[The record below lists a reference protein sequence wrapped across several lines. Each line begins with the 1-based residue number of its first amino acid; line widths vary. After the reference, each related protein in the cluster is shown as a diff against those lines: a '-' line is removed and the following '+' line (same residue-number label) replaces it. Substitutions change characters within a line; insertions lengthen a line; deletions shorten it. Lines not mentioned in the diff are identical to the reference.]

1 MPEQEMHTTAWWLHC
16 PAEFLAQLTEFSP
29 SERANGLAGLANALR
44 AVASMLVMCD
54 PRDIGT
60 SLTEEIAGG
69 LVAWEPNLYL
79 YDTYPGGIG
88 QSLPLYNQTKRL
100 LEGAEELI
108 SACTCEAGCPS
119 CVGPVGEV
127 GERGKEGALAI
138 LRLLHQGIAP
148 AISNDEVPF

>member
-1 MPEQEMHTTAWWLHC
+1 VKVLEEFDQRPIQRARACHGDVRVNRQIVGFKKVKFYTLENVGAGNLSMPEQEMHTTAWWLHC

-79 YDTYPGGIG
+79 YDT
-88 QSLPLYNQTKRL
+88 
-100 LEGAEELI
+100 
-108 SACTCEAGCPS
+108 
-119 CVGPVGEV
+119 
-127 GERGKEGALAI
+127 
-138 LRLLHQGIAP
+138 
-148 AISNDEVPF
+148 